1 MLDFHQKR
9 KVRGIMYHKVTL
21 GFLAVLTLLSLH
33 STWSVFKKEKE
44 SENLM
49 NISLEHVKELRK
61 RNEDLQS
68 KIDKL
73 ATVTGIEEEIRT
85 KFSVAKDN
93 ENLVVVVPV
102 DSSKASTTSPKTNL
116 WQKIKNFFK

>member
-93 ENLVVVVPV
+93 EKLVVVVPV
-102 DSSKASTTSPKTNL
+102 DSSKASTTIPKTNL